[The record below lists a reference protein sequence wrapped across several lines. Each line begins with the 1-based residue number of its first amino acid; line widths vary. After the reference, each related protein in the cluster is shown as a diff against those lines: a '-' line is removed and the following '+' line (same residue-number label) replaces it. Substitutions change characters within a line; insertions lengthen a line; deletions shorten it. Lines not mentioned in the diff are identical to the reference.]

1 MKGRVGHVRV
11 ALTAIAVGTLLT
23 IGQASGATAG
33 SQGHSH
39 GGTTVKPVV
48 TGINGPR
55 GLGIDKWGKTLVYGT
70 TTGAIYRANAWRT
83 NSGVKKIGQVPAGF
97 VAPAVDVSPNGTVYA
112 LTTGGEPGTG
122 AATLY
127 RIHPGK
133 AAKKVADI
141 ARYQLKDRDPYD
153 LEGAPN
159 TSNPFGLAALKDGT
173 VLVADAEGNDLLRV
187 WPNGYIKTV
196 ARLKP
201 RVVKAPAGL
210 PPGSPPAGTRMK
222 AEAVATSVT
231 VGSDGYW
238 YVGELRGFPATPGS
252 SQIWRIKPGSYGA
265 VCDPYKPYTG
275 RCTRY
280 ADGLTSIVDLAAGP
294 GKRIYAAQLADV
306 SWLKFEG
313 GGSPEGSLIEFSK
326 GHRREL
332 AEGKLMLPGGIA
344 VSRGGQPYVAGPVFG
359 PGNISKVVKK

>member
-1 MKGRVGHVRV
+1 MGRVTHARV
-11 ALTAIAVGTLLT
+11 AVTAIAMGAVLTVGPV
-23 IGQASGATAG
+23 STAG
-33 SQGHSH
+33 AGGHGHGH

-55 GLGIDKWGKTLVYGT
+55 GLAIDKWGKTLVYST
-70 TTGAIYRANAWRT
+70 VTGAIYRANAWRT
-83 NSGVKKIGQVPAGF
+83 NSGVRKIGQVPANF
-97 VAPAVDVSPNGTVYA
+97 IAPAVDVSPHGTVYA
-112 LTTGGEPGTG
+112 LTVGGPPGSG
-122 AATLY
+122 GATLY
-127 RIHPGK
+127 KIRPGK
-133 AAKKVADI
+133 PAKKVADI
-141 ARYQLKDRDPYD
+141 ARYQLKDPDPFNQESD
-153 LEGAPN
+153 A
-159 TSNPFGLAALKDGT
+159 TASNPFGLAALKDGT

-187 WPNGYIKTV
+187 WPNGYVKTV

-201 RVVKAPAGL
+201 RVVKTPAGL
-210 PPGSPPAGTRMK
+210 PPGSPPAGTRIK

-238 YVGELRGFPATPGS
+238 YVGELRGFPATPGT

-265 VCDPYKPYTG
+265 VCDPYKPYKG
-275 RCTRY
+275 KCQRY

-294 GKRIYAAQLADV
+294 GRRIYAAQLADV

-332 AEGKLMLPGGIA
+332 AKGKLMLPGGIA
-344 VSRGGQPYVAGPVFG
+344 VSRHGQPYVAAPVFG
-359 PGNISKVVKK
+359 PGSIVKVVKK